1 MYIPIWIIVIGAV
14 AYFIWKSR
22 KPKINS
28 KAEALELIQED
39 IDKREMLLKEKIKS
53 SHLKDYMQMETT
65 LFDCGRKNF
74 LRLKER
80 FKHDDVKLGQVIKD
94 WIYYMEAISDMV
106 YESEMLDVATSNED
120 ADEHRN
126 MQDELAVKIKEI
138 DKRSKELLG
147 ADYTDPQKLF

>member
-1 MYIPIWIIVIGAV
+1 MYIPIWIIVIGVV

-22 KPKINS
+22 KPKIKS
-28 KAEALELIQED
+28 KVEALELIQED
-39 IDKREMLLKEKIKS
+39 IDKREVLLKEKIKS

-80 FKHDDVKLGQVIKD
+80 FKHDDVKLEQVIKD